1 LKLDTNNGPIGV
13 RDVTGRMT
21 LTARNGPV
29 SLSGVGGD
37 VHARTTN
44 GPLDI
49 DLTGARWE
57 GTGLDAE
64 TTNGPVNLAIPES
77 YSAQLEFGT
86 VNGPMTV
93 GFPLTVT
100 IEGRVGRRIVT
111 KLGAGGAPIRVV
123 TTNGPVE
130 IRRN

>member
-1 LKLDTNNGPIGV
+1 
-13 RDVTGRMT
+13 
-21 LTARNGPV
+21 
-29 SLSGVGGD
+29 VGGD

>member
-1 LKLDTNNGPIGV
+1 MRCKSLNHHNVHVALIGV
-13 RDVTGRMT
+13 
-21 LTARNGPV
+21 
-29 SLSGVGGD
+29 GVD
-37 VHARTTN
+37 LHAHTTS

-49 DLTGARWE
+49 DLTGVRWD
-57 GTGLDAE
+57 GAGLDAE
-64 TTNGPVNLAIPES
+64 TTNGPVNLAVPES

-100 IEGRVGRRIVT
+100 IQGRVGRRIIT
-111 KLGAGGAPIRVV
+111 KLGDGGPPVRVV